1 MSTLA
6 SKPKENESIS
16 QEVLDHLKISLR
28 GKLILPGHDGYDQSR
43 ALWNGMFDK
52 NPKLVIRAAGVS
64 DVIQAVNFAR
74 NHQLTLAIK
83 SGGHHLAGKSSC
95 DEGLQLDM
103 SGMKGIFVD
112 PHNKTVKV
120 ESGVLLSELDH
131 ETQAFGM
138 AVPAGVV
145 SHTGIAGLALGGGQG
160 WLMNK
165 FGLTADNLLS
175 ADVVLAD
182 GSFVK
187 ASAEENPD
195 LFWALR
201 GGGGNFG
208 VVTSFE
214 FRMHKVGK
222 MLAGMLIY
230 PFSEAREV
238 LKYYAQYVMETPDE
252 MSVIATIGSLPDI
265 GQVIILAPGW
275 CGELQEGEELLKPLR
290 SFKTPI
296 ADTIAP
302 VKYAALQQSFDAMFP
317 HHQNYYGK
325 MGYTTEL
332 SEPFVDRLIEHYE
345 SFTTPNYI
353 TMFNAMK
360 GALTRVHPEETP
372 FPYRRKQFYFDNLAM
387 WTEPAENELHL
398 EKMRKL
404 WSDLEPYTDGTAV
417 SWLMEDDDTDRVK
430 EAYASNYRRL
440 SEIKRK
446 YDPDNFFHM
455 NKNIEPASA

>member
-1 MSTLA
+1 MSTLV
-6 SKPKENESIS
+6 STPKENESIS
-16 QEVLDHLKISLR
+16 QEVLEQLKSSLR
-28 GKLILPGHDGYDQSR
+28 VRVILPNEEGYDQSR
-43 ALWNGMFDK
+43 LLWNGMFDRY
-52 NPKLVIRAAGVS
+52 PKLIIRASGIS
-64 DVIQAVNFAR
+64 DVVQAVKFAR
-74 NHQLTLAIK
+74 KHQLRLAIK
-83 SGGHHLAGKSSC
+83 SGGHHMAGKSSC

-103 SGMKGIFVD
+103 SGMKGILVD
-112 PHNKTVKV
+112 PQHKTVKV

-165 FGLTADNLLS
+165 YGLTADNLLS

-182 GSFVK
+182 SSFVK

-195 LFWALR
+195 LFWALK

-214 FRMHKVGK
+214 FRMHEVKQ

-230 PFSEAREV
+230 PFAEAKEV
-238 LKYYAQYVMETPDE
+238 LKYYMQYAMETPDK
-252 MSVIATIGSLPDI
+252 MSVIATIGSLPDV
-265 GQVIILAPGW
+265 GLVIILAPTW
-275 CGELQEGEELLKPLR
+275 CGDIKEGEELLNPLR
-290 SFKTPI
+290 TFKAPM

-302 VKYAALQQSFDAMFP
+302 VNYTALQQSFDAMFP

-332 SEPFVDRLIEHYE
+332 SEAFIDKLIEHYE

-360 GALTRVHPEETP
+360 GAVTRVKPEETP

-387 WTEPAENELHL
+387 WTEAKENDLHR

-455 NKNIEPASA
+455 NKNIEPAG

>member
-1 MSTLA
+1 MATLA
-6 SKPKENESIS
+6 SAPKENESIS
-16 QEVLDHLKISLR
+16 QEVLERLKGSLR
-28 GKLILPGHDGYDQSR
+28 GKLILPGDDGYDQSR
-43 ALWNGMFDK
+43 SLWNGMFDK
-52 NPKLVIRAAGVS
+52 RPKLVIRAAGVS
-64 DVIQAVNFAR
+64 DVIQTVNFAR
-74 NHQLTLAIK
+74 GHQLTLAIK
-83 SGGHHLAGKSSC
+83 SGGHHMAGKSSC

-103 SGMKGIFVD
+103 TGMKGIIVD
-112 PHNKTVKV
+112 PKNKAVKV
-120 ESGVLLSELDH
+120 ESGVLLGELDH

-165 FGLTADNLLS
+165 YGLTADNLLS
-175 ADVVLAD
+175 ADLVLAD
-182 GSFVK
+182 GSYVK
-187 ASAEENPD
+187 ASPQENSD
-195 LFWALR
+195 LFWAIR

-214 FRMHKVGK
+214 FRMHEVKQ

-238 LKYYAQYVMETPDE
+238 LKYYARYAMETPDE
-252 MSVIATIGSLPDI
+252 MCVIATIGSLPDI

-275 CGELQEGEELLKPLR
+275 CGDIQAGEELLKPLR

-302 VKYAALQQSFDAMFP
+302 VKYPTLQQSFDAMFP
-317 HHQNYYGK
+317 HHQRYYGK
-325 MGYTTEL
+325 MGYTTEI
-332 SEPFVDRLIEHYE
+332 SDSFIDKIIQHYE
-345 SFTTPNYI
+345 SFSTPNYY
-353 TMFNAMK
+353 TMFNVMK
-360 GALTRVHPEETP
+360 GALTRVSPEATP

-387 WTEPAENELHL
+387 WADPAENDHHM

-404 WSDLEPYTDGTAV
+404 WTDLEPYTDGTAV

-430 EAYASNYRRL
+430 DAYASNYQRL
-440 SEIKRK
+440 SEIKCK

-455 NKNIEPASA
+455 NKNIEPAK